1 MTNRHEPV
9 TQSSVGITL
18 MRLNEAKRRQITM
31 GHAATHADIE
41 AAEMLIRALADM
53 AFAEQPAPAITPTGT
68 LASALELAWHPLDT
82 EVRD

>member
-1 MTNRHEPV
+1 MTHRHEPV

-53 AFAEQPAPAITPTGT
+53 VFSEQPAQRTTSNHT
-68 LASALELAWHPLDT
+68 LAAALELAWHPLDT